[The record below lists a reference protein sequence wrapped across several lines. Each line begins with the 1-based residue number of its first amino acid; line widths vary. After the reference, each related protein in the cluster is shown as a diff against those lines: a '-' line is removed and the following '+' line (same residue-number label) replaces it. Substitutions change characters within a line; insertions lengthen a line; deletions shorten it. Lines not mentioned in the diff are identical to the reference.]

1 MTFEECRLRIP
12 EYLSGQ
18 LTPAEKESF
27 ETQLE
32 NSAELR
38 IELEELRA
46 VWDGLELLP
55 EEEPSA
61 ELRARFY
68 QRLSDVNH
76 ERRQSFRGEF
86 AWWKP
91 GLSGLVRQAAIAIV
105 LFGLG
110 IYAGRVNR
118 EGHTQAQDIAEMRTQ
133 VQNLRSMVALSLL
146 DRQSATSRLE
156 GVSWSSR
163 VDRPDGE
170 LLAALL
176 RALNHDSNVNVR
188 LSSLDALEKFS
199 GNPEVRKAMVDSIPL
214 QESPLVQIA
223 LIDALVH
230 ARDNAVVMELKK
242 LTSDTDLNMAVR
254 QRARWGVE
262 KLSAN

>member
-1 MTFEECRLRIP
+1 MTSEECRLLIP

-18 LTPAEKESF
+18 LTPAEKELF
-27 ETQLE
+27 EAQLE
-32 NSAELR
+32 TSAELR
-38 IELEELRA
+38 MEVEELRA

-55 EEEPSA
+55 REEPSA

-68 QRLSDVNH
+68 QRLSDVNNG
-76 ERRQSFRGEF
+76 RRQSFRGEF

-91 GLSGLVRQAAIAIV
+91 GLSGLVRQAAIAIL

-110 IYAGRVNR
+110 IYAGRANR
-118 EGHTQAQDIAEMRTQ
+118 EGHTQGQDMAEMHAQ
-133 VQNLRSMVALSLL
+133 VQSLRTVVALSLL

-156 GVSWSSR
+156 GVSWSSQ
-163 VDRPDGE
+163 VDRPDAE

-176 RALNHDSNVNVR
+176 KTLNHDANVNVR
-188 LSSLDALEKFS
+188 LSSLDALEKFG
-199 GNPEVRKAMVDSIPL
+199 GNREVRKALVDSIPL
-214 QESPLVQIA
+214 QDSPLVQIA

-230 ARDNAVVMELKK
+230 ARDNGAVLELKK
-242 LTSDTDLNMAVR
+242 LTSDGEVNMAVR

-262 KLSAN
+262 RLSAN